1 MPGEEEQPVINKQPL
16 SGNGHHH
23 QPRRAHRERMTRWV
37 SVGVALVVA
46 GLIVGGLFA
55 SRAGAPGRP
64 AGGTALPDF
73 YGLAGQHLA
82 NFTLTDV
89 TSKRVSL
96 DDFRGQPMLLNFW
109 YVACAPCREE
119 MPDLETFSHQSE
131 GQHVTILGINIQDDP
146 LTASEFLQQLGITYS
161 VALDPHQRVFDYYRL
176 TSTPSSLLIDSRGI
190 IRGSVSGPLS
200 LQQLETYFSA
210 IH

>member
-1 MPGEEEQPVINKQPL
+1 MSGEDEQPVLNKQPFPMN
-16 SGNGHHH
+16 GNRH
-23 QPRRAHRERMTRWV
+23 QPRRARREHMTRWV
-37 SVGVALVVA
+37 SAGVALVVA
-46 GLIVGGLFA
+46 GLIIGGLLA
-55 SRAGAPGRP
+55 SRASAPGTQS
-64 AGGTALPDF
+64 GGTTLPDF
-73 YGLAGQHLA
+73 YGLAGQQLS

-89 TSKRVSL
+89 TNKRVSL
-96 DDFRGQPMLLNFW
+96 DDFRGQPVLLNFW

-119 MPDLETFSHQSE
+119 MPDLETFSHQTE
-131 GQHVTILGINIQDDP
+131 GQHVAIVGINIQDDP

-161 VALDPHQRVFDYYRL
+161 VVLDPHQRVFDYYRL

-200 LQQLETYFSA
+200 LKQLQTYFSA